1 MKRFMKPYNK
11 NKIGL
16 DNKFHLYEKKRGR
29 WIMEEVKDMD
39 YRIEPELPKRMD
51 YRIGVI
57 GAGAIVRNCHLRA
70 YADIGFNAYAI
81 TSLSFEESEKVA
93 AQYSIPNVYLSW
105 RELID
110 DEAVEILDI
119 AIPPDKQ
126 LEVVRY
132 AVTKTHIK
140 GILCQKP
147 LAMNLEEAK
156 EIVKLCKDA
165 AIKLGVNSNMRYDQS
180 IRALKTVLEKGY
192 LGQLILATI
201 DMRAIPHWQ
210 TFLEQYD
217 RIEILNMGIHHV
229 DTFRYLFGDPEKITA
244 VTRHDP
250 RTKFPHID
258 GISQYTFQYADELMA
273 TSLDDVWAWQGE
285 GVEKDIYIKWR
296 VEGLDGMAQ
305 GYIGWCYDERTPSK
319 MAFTCKQFPNQWI
332 RPEWDAVWF
341 PDAFRG
347 TMAQLLRAVETDTQP
362 EISGEDNL
370 HTMAVIDAC
379 YLSIK
384 EERTVKFTEID
395 ITL

>member
-1 MKRFMKPYNK
+1 
-11 NKIGL
+11 
-16 DNKFHLYEKKRGR
+16 
-29 WIMEEVKDMD
+29 MEEVMNID
-39 YRIEPELPKRMD
+39 YRIDPELPKRMD
-51 YRIGVI
+51 FRIGVI

-70 YADIGFNAYAI
+70 YADVGFNSYAI
-81 TSLSFEESEKVA
+81 TSLSLEESNAVA
-93 AQYSIPNVYLSW
+93 KEYNIPNVYSSW
-105 RELID
+105 QELID
-110 DEAVEILDI
+110 DKNVEILDI

-132 AVTKTHIK
+132 AVTKPYIK

-147 LAMNLEEAK
+147 LAMNIEEAK
-156 EIVKLCKDA
+156 EIVKLCKEA
-165 AIKLGVNSNMRYDQS
+165 GIKIGVNSNMRYDQS
-180 IRALKTVLEKGY
+180 IRALKAVLDKGY
-192 LGQLILATI
+192 LGKPVLATI

-210 TFLEQYD
+210 TFLERYD

-250 RTKFPHID
+250 RTKFNHID
-258 GISQYTFQYADELMA
+258 GISQYTFQYSDEVMA

-319 MAFTCKQFPNQWI
+319 MEFTCKQFPNQWI
-332 RPEWDAVWF
+332 RPEWDTVWF

-347 TMAQLLRAVETDTQP
+347 TMAQLLRAVETNTEP
-362 EISGEDNL
+362 EIGGEDNL
-370 HTMAVIDAC
+370 HTMAAIDAC

-384 EERTVKFTEID
+384 EERTVKFSEID
-395 ITL
+395 ITI